1 MPNQRKAILFALS
14 AVLFWSTAG
23 TAFKLSLKYLE
34 PEQLLFFA
42 ALISCLI
49 FLLYILIRRQ
59 GNQLIHT
66 SKKGILHSAFLGFL
80 NPFLYYIVLL
90 NAYNMIPA
98 QEAVVLNYTW
108 PLVLVVLSI
117 PLLKQKVGIRGFIAL
132 FVSFLGTVIVVTIGD
147 ILGFNPGN
155 TTGALMALGSALIWA
170 LFWIQNLRDSRDE
183 ANKLFWN
190 FLFGTLYAGVY
201 MIMSTG
207 IRMPS
212 FEASLGMTY
221 IGFFEMGITF
231 ILWMMALQRSTSTAK
246 VSNFIFLSPIL
257 SLVLIHFIVGEHI
270 YLSSVVGLV
279 LVLSG
284 IWLQKHDPKTE
295 I

>member
-132 FVSFLGTVIVVTIGD
+132 FVSFLGTVIVVTRGD